1 MNHPEAR
8 RRAREAIEADK
19 SVSPAERETAIHFSE
34 ADDRASLFAT
44 ERGIMNRV
52 LAHPEIAIQEL
63 DVLEE
68 AGGSRRR
75 GVRLEEYDGGPVVGV
90 LATIPVGVVKLQLTP
105 RADSATHADIVSV
118 DVLDIAATDGGEDD
132 DE

>member
-8 RRAREAIEADK
+8 RRARANVEADK

-44 ERGIMNRV
+44 ERGMMNRT
-52 LAHPEIAIQEL
+52 LAHPGITIREL

-68 AGGSRRR
+68 PGSPRRR
-75 GVRLEEYDGGPVVGV
+75 AVPLEEYDGGPVVGV
-90 LATIPVGVVKLQLTP
+90 LATLPVGLVKLRL
-105 RADSATHADIVSV
+105 SARGEQASHADVVTEEVV
-118 DVLDIAATDGGEDD
+118 DPITDGGEGDQ
-132 DE
+132 